1 MSSTGSCNSGDWL
14 SFSIKLFF
22 HPQKL
27 EQHYSVLPNL
37 YHKKNQIQK
46 KYLKVLFRIQLFY
59 SKQRH
64 IFLCY
69 LENNLKTKAIKN
81 IDTWESPYVVWKPLC
96 SNWRSSSISW
106 SLAMEESLLFITK
119 FTASWSSI
127 SSRSSGVFEVLWGR
141 MYSTVI

>member
-27 EQHYSVLPNL
+27 EHYSLLQNL

-46 KYLKVLFRIQLFY
+46 KYVKVLFRIQLFY

-106 SLAMEESLLFITK
+106 SLALEESLLFRTK
-119 FTASWSSI
+119 FSASWSSI
-127 SSRSSGVFEVLWGR
+127 SSWSSEVLEVLWGR
-141 MYSTVI
+141 MYSTVT

>member
-1 MSSTGSCNSGDWL
+1 MQFWWL
-14 SFSIKLFF
+14 ALFLIKLFF

-27 EQHYSVLPNL
+27 EQYSLLPNL

-69 LENNLKTKAIKN
+69 LENNLKTKVIKN
-81 IDTWESPYVVWKPLC
+81 IDTWESPYLVWKPLH
-96 SNWRSSSISW
+96 SNWRSSSVSW

-127 SSRSSGVFEVLWGR
+127 SSWSSEVLEVLWGR
-141 MYSTVI
+141 MYSTVT